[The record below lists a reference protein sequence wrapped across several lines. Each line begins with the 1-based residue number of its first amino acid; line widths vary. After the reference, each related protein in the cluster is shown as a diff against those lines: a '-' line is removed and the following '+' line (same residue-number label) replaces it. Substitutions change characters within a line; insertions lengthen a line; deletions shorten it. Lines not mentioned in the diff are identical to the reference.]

1 MRKYAKKANKI
12 CVYQNFVVPL
22 RSKKMRIYAK
32 NANNMRID
40 RPIYLQKL
48 IDRKHNGMVKII
60 TGMRRCGKSYL
71 LFNLFADHLKSEGAD
86 EQHIIAID
94 LENIYNER
102 LREPM
107 ALLQHIDEQVQD
119 AQAYYVLIDEVQ
131 LLNRFEEVLNTLMK
145 RPNMDVYVTGSNARF
160 LSKDVIT
167 TFRGRGDE
175 VRVHPLSF
183 REYMSAQTD
192 TTFIER
198 HLNDYLRLGGLPQT
212 LTMQTEQQKRDYLQ
226 QLFQNTYLLDIKE
239 RYDIRNDD
247 DLEELIDI
255 IASSIGCLT
264 NPTKIANTFK
274 SVKQSNIARD
284 TIKNYLDYMQDAF
297 MIEKSVRYDIKG
309 RKYID
314 TPVKYYFDDLGLRNA
329 RLNFRQTEA
338 GHLMENLIYN
348 ELRLR
353 GFSVDVGQVILNI
366 KNEEGKSE
374 RKLLEVDFV
383 CNQGD
388 QRIYI
393 QSAFAMDT
401 EAKEDQEFESLRKI
415 DDSFQKVV
423 IVGGMQPTYRNDEGI
438 LIMNIYDFLLGKAE
452 I

>member
-1 MRKYAKKANKI
+1 MKI
-12 CVYQNFVVPL
+12 ERPVYL
-22 RSKKMRIYAK
+22 K
-32 NANNMRID
+32 
-40 RPIYLQKL
+40 KL
-48 IDRKHNGMVKII
+48 IDRKRNGMVKII

-71 LFNLFADHLKSEGAD
+71 LFNLFADHLKSEGTD

-94 LENIYNER
+94 LENLYNER

-119 AQAYYVLIDEVQ
+119 DNVYYVLIDEVQ
-131 LLNRFEEVLNTLMK
+131 LLGRFEEVLNTLMK

-160 LSKDVIT
+160 LSKDVVT

-183 REYMSAQTD
+183 REYISAQTD

-212 LTMQTEQQKRDYLQ
+212 MTMQNEQQKRDYLQ

-255 IASSIGCLT
+255 VASSIGSLT

-297 MIEKSVRYDIKG
+297 MIEKAVRYDIKG
-309 RKYID
+309 RRYID

-329 RLNFRQTEA
+329 RQNFRQTEIT
-338 GHLMENLIYN
+338 HLMENMIYN

-353 GFSVDVGQVILNI
+353 GFSVDVGQVILNV
-366 KNEEGKSE
+366 KNEMGKSE
-374 RKLLEVDFV
+374 RKQLEVDFV
-383 CNQGD
+383 CNQD
-388 QRIYI
+388 DRRIYI
-393 QSAFAMDT
+393 QSALVMDT
-401 EAKEDQEFESLRKI
+401 KDKEDQELAPLRKI

-438 LIMNIYDFLLGKAE
+438 LILNVYDFLLGKAE
-452 I
+452 IL

>member
-1 MRKYAKKANKI
+1 MKI
-12 CVYQNFVVPL
+12 ERPVYL
-22 RSKKMRIYAK
+22 K
-32 NANNMRID
+32 
-40 RPIYLQKL
+40 KL
-48 IDRKHNGMVKII
+48 IDRKRNGMVKII

-71 LFNLFADHLKSEGAD
+71 LFNLFADHLKSEGTD

-94 LENIYNER
+94 LENLYNER

-119 AQAYYVLIDEVQ
+119 DNVYYVLIDEVQ
-131 LLNRFEEVLNTLMK
+131 LLGRFEEVLNTLMK
-145 RPNMDVYVTGSNARF
+145 RPNIDVYVTGSNARF
-160 LSKDVIT
+160 LSKDVVT

-183 REYMSAQTD
+183 REHISAQSD

-212 LTMQTEQQKRDYLQ
+212 MTMQNEQQKRDYLQ

-255 IASSIGCLT
+255 VASSIGSLT

-297 MIEKSVRYDIKG
+297 MIEKAVRYDIKG
-309 RKYID
+309 RRYID

-329 RLNFRQTEA
+329 RLNFRQTEIT
-338 GHLMENLIYN
+338 HLMENMIYN

-353 GFSVDVGQVILNI
+353 GFSVDVGQVILNV
-366 KNEEGKSE
+366 KNETGKSE
-374 RKLLEVDFV
+374 RKQLEVDFV
-383 CNQGD
+383 CNQD
-388 QRIYI
+388 DRRIYI
-393 QSAFAMDT
+393 QSALVMDT
-401 EAKEDQEFESLRKI
+401 KDKEDQELASLRKI

-438 LIMNIYDFLLGKAE
+438 LILNVYDFLLGKTE
-452 I
+452 IL